1 MTVRLWFLR
10 VTVVTCSGGGL
21 PGRTDVRSPT
31 PFFAASPS
39 ILWHSFILLSSS
51 PSAALMCTSAGGLAR
66 PSAATERPSCELGH
80 SSARTDATVGLTGAV
95 EGAAEEVVE
104 GDDLL
109 VLRGGGAQPAA

>member
-1 MTVRLWFLR
+1 MRVRLCALC

-31 PFFAASPS
+31 PLPFFAAKPS
-39 ILWHSFILLSSS
+39 ILWHSFILPSSS

-80 SSARTDATVGLTGAV
+80 SSARTDAPSV
-95 EGAAEEVVE
+95 
-104 GDDLL
+104 
-109 VLRGGGAQPAA
+109 